1 MMVNPRS
8 SVTAE
13 DLLQN
18 IAESTHELSHMV
30 TSTSCLLALYIRNET
45 TRLVPDRVVE
55 AAEVASRSVGELRKV
70 MWNLGMLREI
80 LATREPVGGIN
91 IKRIA

>member
-1 MMVNPRS
+1 MLVNPRS

-13 DLLQN
+13 DLLRS

-30 TSTSCLLALYIRNET
+30 TSTSCLLALYIRSET

-80 LATREPVGGIN
+80 LAVREPVGGIS
-91 IKRIA
+91 IKHIA

>member
-1 MMVNPRS
+1 MLVNPRS
-8 SVTAE
+8 SVTTE
-13 DLLQN
+13 DLLLS

-30 TSTSCLLALYIRNET
+30 TSTSCLLALYIRSET

-80 LATREPVGGIN
+80 LAVREPVGGIN
-91 IKRIA
+91 IKRIS